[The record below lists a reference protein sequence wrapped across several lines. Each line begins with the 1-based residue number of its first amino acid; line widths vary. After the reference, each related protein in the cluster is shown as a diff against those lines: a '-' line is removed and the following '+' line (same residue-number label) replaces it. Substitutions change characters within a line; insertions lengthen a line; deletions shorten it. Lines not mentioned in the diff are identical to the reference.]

1 MSEIIELIKVLRDRT
16 GAGIMDCKRALV
28 ANNNDVEASISWLRE
43 KGIAKVA
50 KKSSRIAAEGLST
63 VKIEGDAAVVVEVNC
78 ETDFVAHSDDF
89 VALVDECADGI
100 LAKRPGCVNCAK
112 EVELKRGSTLEQA
125 FTDATIKLGEKLD
138 LRRFEVLDKKA
149 GQVFG
154 KYIHMKGKISA
165 LVLLNGGNETLAKGI
180 AMSVAASNPQYIK
193 FEDIP
198 QEALDKE
205 MEIQS
210 ELASQDESFAKKP
223 EEIRKKILSGR
234 VEKILGEQILI
245 KQEYVLDSSK
255 TVETVLKENNA
266 QIVKFVRYQVGE
278 GLEKRSDD
286 FASEVMNQVK

>member
-78 ETDFVAHSDDF
+78 ETDFVAKSDDF
-89 VALVDECADGI
+89 VALVDQCADAI
-100 LAKRPGCVNCAK
+100 LTDRPGCVNCAK
-112 EVELKRGSTLEQA
+112 ELKLKSGSTLEQA

-180 AMSVAASNPQYIK
+180 AMSVAASNPQYLK

-198 QEALDKE
+198 QEVLDKE
-205 MEIQS
+205 MGIQS
-210 ELASQDESFAKKP
+210 ELALQDESFAKKP

-234 VEKILGEQILI
+234 VEKILGEQILS
-245 KQEYVLDSSK
+245 KQEYVLDSTK